1 MGYSRYVAIRV
12 ANMFVVL
19 IIVTGIVAVLFAQ
32 YEEQDLWVQYYEK
45 LKAWMMMGFVAVSIF
60 ALVFAFT
67 KTPAEVIKVNAI
79 YSLLIASTIPIP
91 VVLIANSLKKVVW
104 DHGIG
109 KFNQIGGWGWVVGL
123 VLGLILSTQ
132 FTTRNLFIIFSL
144 INLPSIFMA
153 TKWIEEAP
161 IRIRRGKFKVYVNMV
176 VEKFK
181 YLPNI
186 LIHIP
191 KLNKKL
197 VEAFVTLK
205 YFYLANVMF
214 YMGSLMFFSQFPVYL
229 SQRGLDS
236 RYIYLLSVFNSAVA
250 AYMYTRAGAATQRLG
265 ATRTFVRALLLRVV
279 SISIFISAFFFNG
292 PIFVILAA
300 ISLALIG
307 YTWAYISVS
316 ATSIISKAAKENN
329 RGSMM
334 GGYNL
339 IASLGSMGG
348 SLTGGVLVTQFG
360 FLADFIFA
368 AIIVLASIP
377 VLNGVKIM
385 SPSLALL
392 KRYTINSSRVI
403 HLIKR
408 Q

>member
-1 MGYSRYVAIRV
+1 MWSATRDLIYRKRRKNLGAKVQAEPISSGHSEATIMDKRITEGAKKPEQMKKEEKTFRNSAKTAKSATFWFYSFVPFKIATGGLSPLVPILTMENGGTPVDVGIANAMGSIFS
-12 ANMFVVL
+12 ML
-19 IIVTGIVAVLFAQ
+19 GGIVWGRLS
-32 YEEQDLWVQYYEK
+32 DSVQRRK
-45 LKAWMMMGFVAVSIF
+45 VFLMMGFVAVSIF

-91 VVLIANSLKKVVW
+91 VVLIANSLKKVDW

-279 SISIFISAFFFNG
+279 SISIFISA
-292 PIFVILAA
+292 
-300 ISLALIG
+300 
-307 YTWAYISVS
+307 
-316 ATSIISKAAKENN
+316 
-329 RGSMM
+329 
-334 GGYNL
+334 
-339 IASLGSMGG
+339 
-348 SLTGGVLVTQFG
+348 
-360 FLADFIFA
+360 
-368 AIIVLASIP
+368 
-377 VLNGVKIM
+377 
-385 SPSLALL
+385 
-392 KRYTINSSRVI
+392 
-403 HLIKR
+403 
-408 Q
+408 